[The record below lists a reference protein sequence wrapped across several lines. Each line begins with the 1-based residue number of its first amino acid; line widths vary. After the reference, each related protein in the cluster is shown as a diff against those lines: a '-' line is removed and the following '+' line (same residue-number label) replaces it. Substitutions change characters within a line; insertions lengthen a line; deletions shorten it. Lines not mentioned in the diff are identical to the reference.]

1 MKFVFVNG
9 RVAIIVR
16 YWEQRTDRVVDDGTV
31 DGGARVELRRVAQL
45 TGPGHRA
52 GNGGFS
58 VLPVSDG
65 LWRADLFMILTEPG
79 TPGFHYHP
87 NFENNDVGDRFDD
100 DLIRVDPVKMGRRA
114 TGRHRHP
121 PAEAGCGRPR
131 VVSGS
136 RRAPPGDATDH
147 HRRRGVHGTAS
158 RRAVGGPRTS
168 AMTRASAAE

>member
-31 DGGARVELRRVAQL
+31 DGGARVELRRVEQL

-100 DLIRVDPVKMGRRA
+100 DLIRVDPVRWVSEQLADIATLLQKLGAGELVSSMDLDEHRRA
-114 TGRHRHP
+114 MPLIITAVEACMARLPIALSAGR
-121 PAEAGCGRPR
+121 EPR
-131 VVSGS
+131 L
-136 RRAPPGDATDH
+136 
-147 HRRRGVHGTAS
+147 
-158 RRAVGGPRTS
+158 
-168 AMTRASAAE
+168 